1 MNLMVRTISPRQS
14 GPTADKRSLQTIGLL
29 FAVATLIVIGAA
41 GFTVRYQLGISAD
54 VIERAGV
61 PQHSAT

>member
-1 MNLMVRTISPRQS
+1 MDLTVATMSPEQS
-14 GPTADKRSLQTIGLL
+14 QPTVDKRGLQAIGLVFVL
-29 FAVATLIVIGAA
+29 ATLIVIGAA